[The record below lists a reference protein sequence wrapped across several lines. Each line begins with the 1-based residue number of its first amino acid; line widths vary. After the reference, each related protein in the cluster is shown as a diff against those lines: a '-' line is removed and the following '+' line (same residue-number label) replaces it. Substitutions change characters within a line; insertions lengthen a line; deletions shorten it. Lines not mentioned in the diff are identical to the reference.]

1 VRLSRRFFL
10 PLVLALTGLA
20 MFAGAVV
27 SATGAGR
34 TVEVGIKY
42 SRFEPEHFRFEA
54 GQVVTF
60 VISNSDPIDHEFIV
74 GDQSVQDRHE
84 TGTEPYHD
92 AIPTEV
98 TVPAG
103 ETVRTTIAFGEPG
116 HLLIGCHLP
125 GHYAYGMK
133 GTITVR

>member
-1 VRLSRRFFL
+1 MRLSRRFLL

-27 SATGAGR
+27 AATGAGR
-34 TVEVGIKY
+34 TAEVDIKY

-74 GDQSVQDRHE
+74 GDQAVQHRHE
-84 TGTEPYHD
+84 TGTEPYHA

-103 ETVRTTIAFGEPG
+103 ETVTTTIRFGEPG
-116 HLLIGCHLP
+116 RLLVGCHLP